1 MTTVVDWEPVQNTY
15 VQAVAAT
22 GRSLALRANSKDEQ
36 RLQDLQELLPAP
48 MRDRLTGT
56 WNANGMDRLIE
67 EWVSE
72 PEPHAYPSCYAMC
85 SISHAEDVV
94 ERHGAACIEHAVR
107 SVSELLARSLG
118 GSVAISRYQ
127 PHRFLLHYFGR
138 TLPECRESLT
148 AIAQTV
154 SSADFFTYH
163 DASVSLALE
172 TTFWSCNRSVE
183 PEELVQLLEDGTDE
197 GVPGLE
203 ESRVVEPMPAE
214 VVPEPEKPFSIDDL
228 APFPCP
234 WDDPPEPPAVAQA
247 ATVEPGPVETSETDS
262 AASEP
267 KEVVE
272 STSSQ
277 KVEGFASPE
286 QIEELLSQLNGG
298 SAPDS
303 TEDPSRSAV
312 ESETRDEETHASLP
326 ASATSEAAP
335 ASSERPP
342 ASAVASPPL
351 PSEAN
356 RNRSIYTDD
365 IEESLLKDDL
375 ASLFAAVR
383 SSAVGD
389 FGYSGDG
396 SESKSSD
403 RKTGPEQG

>member
-1 MTTVVDWEPVQNTY
+1 
-15 VQAVAAT
+15 
-22 GRSLALRANSKDEQ
+22 
-36 RLQDLQELLPAP
+36 
-48 MRDRLTGT
+48 
-56 WNANGMDRLIE
+56 LIE

-72 PEPHAYPSCYAMC
+72 PEPHAYPRCYAMC
-85 SISHAEDVV
+85 SILHADDIV

-107 SVSELLARSLG
+107 AVSELLARSLG

-138 TLPECRESLT
+138 TLPECQESLA
-148 AIAQTV
+148 AIARTI
-154 SSADFFTYH
+154 STADFFTYH
-163 DASVSLALE
+163 DESVSLAVE

-197 GVPGLE
+197 GALGLE
-203 ESRVVEPMPAE
+203 ESGAVEPLPAE
-214 VVPEPEKPFSIDDL
+214 DVPEPEPEKPFSIDDL

-234 WDDPPEPPAVAQA
+234 WDDPPEPPALVQA
-247 ATVEPGPVETSETDS
+247 ATADPGRVESSETDS
-262 AASEP
+262 AVSNA

-272 STSSQ
+272 PLSSQ

-298 SAPDS
+298 TAPDS
-303 TEDPSRSAV
+303 IEDPSSDAL
-312 ESETRDEETHASLP
+312 ESETPDEETQPSVA
-326 ASATSEAAP
+326 ASAMSEAALAP
-335 ASSERPP
+335 TERPP
-342 ASAVASPPL
+342 APTIESPQP

-403 RKTGPEQG
+403 RKAGPEQG